1 MQKAPTFEAAAKL
14 IFTENAKHIHENVSL
29 FLKKDDEMALMQIR
43 IATRRIRVAL
53 RIFRD
58 FIHPLTRQTFKEE
71 FRAYGNQMGRARD
84 LDVLLNGLLSEQ
96 CPPNVNAE
104 DYQDLRLRIA
114 KIRNREFRKMRKKL
128 KSKQFRNLIKK
139 YDAWC
144 SNPLSLGKKNAY
156 PDLHGFVLDTL
167 DEGRAELMLK
177 GRDLDDY
184 SVEDLHEL
192 RKYVKRAR
200 YYVRFFA
207 SLLKPETVRQAYDLL
222 VPMQDSLGHVNDVSV
237 GTKLLGRI
245 CSDVSSKK
253 MKRYLHMNAL
263 LLEYLGKQA
272 DAEMLVY
279 EKCWADYRTFSI
291 SKDDF
296 I

>member
-1 MQKAPTFEAAAKL
+1 
-14 IFTENAKHIHENVSL
+14 
-29 FLKKDDEMALMQIR
+29 MQIR

-104 DYQDLRLRIA
+104 DYRDLRFRVE
-114 KIRNREFRKMRKKL
+114 KIRNHEFHKMRKKL
-128 KSKQFRNLIKK
+128 KGRQFRNLVERF
-139 YDAWC
+139 DAWC
-144 SNPLSLGKKNAY
+144 LDPLSLAKKTSY
-156 PDLHGFVLDTL
+156 PDLNTFVLGTL
-167 DEGRAELMLK
+167 DDARAELLLK

-200 YYVRFFA
+200 YNVRFFS
-207 SLLKPETVRQAYDLL
+207 SLLKPETVKQAYDIL

-253 MKRYLHMNAL
+253 MKRYLQMNAL
-263 LLEYLGKQA
+263 LLEYLGRQA
-272 DAEMLVY
+272 DTEMRAY

-291 SKDDF
+291 SKNDF

>member
-1 MQKAPTFEAAAKL
+1 M
-14 IFTENAKHIHENVSL
+14 ENAKHIHENVSL

-71 FRAYGNQMGRARD
+71 FRTYGNQMGRARD

-96 CPPNVNAE
+96 CPPGVNAE
-104 DYQDLRLRIA
+104 DYQDLRFRIE
-114 KIRNREFRKMRKKL
+114 KIRNREFHKMRRKL
-128 KSKQFRNLIKK
+128 KEKKFRNLVKRF
-139 YDAWC
+139 DAWC
-144 SNPLSLGKKNAY
+144 LDPLSLTKKTSY
-156 PDLHGFVLDTL
+156 PDLHTFVLDTL
-167 DEGRAELMLK
+167 DEGRAELLLK

-200 YYVRFFA
+200 YYVRFFS
-207 SLLKPETVRQAYDLL
+207 SLLKPETVKQAYDIL

-253 MKRYLHMNAL
+253 MKRYLHMHAL
-263 LLEYLGKQA
+263 LLEYLGRQA

-279 EKCWADYRTFSI
+279 EKCWADYRAFSI
-291 SKDDF
+291 DKNDF